1 MKGQVGGDFT
11 GMLLILILLMV
22 VAGVGGLVAWKMN
35 LFGLGGDS
43 DDDDGDSDDDDG
55 EDNNQQSNGPPPAVV
70 ITKSSE
76 ITQPTGECSADDVDG
91 DPCTLKNFNGEPN
104 FSNETLTALL
114 KTPEDDGSCDT
125 GYVKV
130 NPTTFLYS
138 STDPDPQNAVCRKAC
153 RCLFSK
159 PDVAPSYKC
168 TQDVEFYKQDINDSR
183 ENLNNEITDYRTPPA
198 DHAAGWK
205 TPTIF
210 DALKY
215 SSNINDLSTLVKT
228 ISCPFP
234 ADGTNNPKQAIK
246 NRYNSSNKPPDPP
259 TDTPADNDYY
269 ENGLLIGKPVD
280 KYSMKYENIT
290 EWSPYVDVTKYYPTQ
305 VYSCTGGSSNTN
317 SSEYVPDCKQ
327 IIQYKPIKVCKP
339 TIKPKNTD
347 DSSRFK
353 TPRAYVGGFEST
365 TTGEDTGTIGDG
377 NGDGLYA
384 YRGSGSPQDLQQCGS
399 AFGEPG
405 KENPPANYSPEFWR
419 DMATLATTDTDTGWR
434 NRGDGDSTLQ
444 PYQKG
449 GGVEMI
455 WFAQNIDGTG
465 YPMACVQTHGG
476 KPSQLCDAPKPLVG
490 NEQADVYDNN
500 AQSYSC
506 KIAGYSGPKV
516 LRRSDCTSDF
526 TEHTSATLIGGTW
539 YYE

>member
-1 MKGQVGGDFT
+1 MKRQVGGDFT

-22 VAGVGGLVAWKMN
+22 VAGVGGLVAWKMK
-35 LFGLGGDS
+35 LFGLGSDS
-43 DDDDGDSDDDDG
+43 DDDDDDDD
-55 EDNNQQSNGPPPAVV
+55 DNDSNQQPDNSPPAGGVV

-114 KTPEDDGSCDT
+114 KTPGDDGSCDT

-168 TQDVEFYKQDINDSR
+168 TQDVEFYKQDGRD
-183 ENLNNEITDYRTPPA
+183 NLNDEITDYRTPTS
-198 DHAAGWK
+198 DHGAGWK
-205 TPTIF
+205 TRTIF

-215 SSNINDLSTLVKT
+215 SNTNELSTLVKT

-234 ADGTNNPKQAIK
+234 ADGANNPKEAIK
-246 NRYNSSNKPPDPP
+246 NRYHKDSEGKDTVPDPIP
-259 TDTPADNDYY
+259 VYTEDTDYY
-269 ENGLLIGKPVD
+269 ENGLLIGHPVD
-280 KYSMKYENIT
+280 KYSMKYENIN
-290 EWSPYVDVTKYYPTQ
+290 EWSPYVDVTKYYPTR
-305 VYSCTGGSSNTN
+305 VYSCTGGSINTN
-317 SSEYVPDCKQ
+317 SSEYVPDCTQ

-339 TIKPKNTD
+339 KNTD
-347 DSSRFK
+347 GSTRFK

-365 TTGEDTGTIGDG
+365 TTGEETGTIGDG

-384 YRGSGSPQDLQQCGS
+384 YRGSGPPQDLQQCGS

-419 DMATLATTDTDTGWR
+419 DMATLATTDTVTGWR
-434 NRGDGDSTLQ
+434 HRGVGDSTLQ

-449 GGVEMI
+449 GGEEMI

-465 YPMACVQTHGG
+465 YPMACVQSHGG

-490 NEQADVYDNN
+490 NEQADVYDEN
-500 AQSYSC
+500 ATISSC
-506 KIAGYSGPKV
+506 KIPGYSGPKV
-516 LRRSDCTSDF
+516 LRRSDCGDY
-526 TEHTSATLIGGTW
+526 TEPTN
-539 YYE
+539 

>member
-1 MKGQVGGDFT
+1 MKRQLGGDFT

-35 LFGLGGDS
+35 LFGLGSGS
-43 DDDDGDSDDDDG
+43 DDDDDDDNDD
-55 EDNNQQSNGPPPAVV
+55 DNASNKQSNGPPPAVV

-76 ITQPTGECSADDVDG
+76 IKQATGECSADNVDG
-91 DPCTLKNFNGEPN
+91 GPCTIKNFNGEPKL
-104 FSNETLTALL
+104 SGVSGETLTALL
-114 KTPEDDGSCDT
+114 KTPDDDGNCDT

-130 NPTTFLYS
+130 S
-138 STDPDPQNAVCRKAC
+138 STDYKALNTGDDAICRKAC
-153 RCLFSK
+153 RCLFSNNN
-159 PDVAPSYKC
+159 VAPSYKC
-168 TQDVEFYKQDINDSR
+168 TQDVQFYVQDNSDSR
-183 ENLNNEITDYRTPPA
+183 ENLNDEITDYQTPTA
-198 DHAAGWK
+198 DHGAGWK

-215 SSNINDLSTLVKT
+215 SSTNELSTLVKT

-234 ADGTNNPKQAIK
+234 ADGANNPKEAIK
-246 NRYNSSNKPPDPP
+246 NRYDSSNGPPDPP
-259 TDTPADNDYY
+259 TDTPANNDYY
-269 ENGLLIGKPVD
+269 DNGLLIGKDVD

-290 EWSPYVDVTKYYPTQ
+290 EWSPYVDVTKYYPTR
-305 VYSCTGGSSNTN
+305 VYSCAGGSIDSNNT
-317 SSEYVPDCKQ
+317 SEYVPDCTQ

-339 TIKPKNTD
+339 KD
-347 DSSRFK
+347 RDGSARFK
-353 TPRAYVGGFEST
+353 TPRAYVGGFESK
-365 TTGEDTGTIGDG
+365 TTGEDTGTIGGG

-405 KENPPANYSPEFWR
+405 KENPPANYSPEFWT
-419 DMATLATTDTDTGWR
+419 DMATLATTDTVTGWR
-434 NRGDGDSTLQ
+434 HRGVGDSTLQ

-449 GGVEMI
+449 GGEEMI

-490 NEQADVYDNN
+490 NEKADVYDEN
-500 AQSYSC
+500 ATISSC
-506 KIAGYSGPKV
+506 KTPGYSGPKV
-516 LRRSDCTSDF
+516 LRRTNCKSGY
-526 TEHTSATLIGGTW
+526 TEPTN
-539 YYE
+539 